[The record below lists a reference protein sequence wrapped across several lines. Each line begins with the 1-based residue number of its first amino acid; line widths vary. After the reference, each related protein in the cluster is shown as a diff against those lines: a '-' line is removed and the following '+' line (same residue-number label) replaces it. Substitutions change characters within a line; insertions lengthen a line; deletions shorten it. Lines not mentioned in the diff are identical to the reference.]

1 MNKIKKFLENK
12 AIGYYIVA
20 GVVLLSIILAIVF
33 LATFNNPAC
42 AGVNNS
48 HPMGNKATGF
58 VPETIAIFL
67 IAAIVVEG
75 VVLLLPQY
83 RFLQIIAVLLFG
95 LALYKDLLIIADFFA
110 GMSTGVMYNGGNLGL
125 NMFYFFTLII
135 IAVAAIVAAFFGF
148 LKSEE
153 DVRKGIIPKSVNQL
167 VKTGVGGFLVVA
179 ALIVSLTVSNNVVA
193 GSATGN
199 KNNANSQQAGSSSQ
213 EPAKPKYDPITDEI
227 RAAAEAK
234 DYSFD
239 PSSVV
244 ISEEESWNFSDSRLS
259 GLSYSAT
266 RAGHNLVYLFEGE
279 YSEGY
284 QGQYNTYLT
293 GMYLWD
299 DGVFSGKSNSTEFK
313 GFWYNSSLNA
323 GVDGD
328 GNPVVDCLNMVS
340 NTSHFE
346 SIITEEP
353 LGGGKGFY
361 ERQAYVY
368 MYPGW
373 GDGRSVVVSGYKYYP
388 DVAAYIDTNDNVEM
402 RVGEKFVINSTWFF
416 NKVIKNL
423 KYTPIIPSSEITW
436 TLPSGMIDD
445 SKRLLAAGEYEITA
459 KWQSYEAKATLKVS

>member
-1 MNKIKKFLENK
+1 MQKIKDFLKNK

-20 GVVLLSIILAIVF
+20 GIVLLSLIFAIIF
-33 LATFNNPAC
+33 LATYNNPAIPS
-42 AGVNNS
+42 VNNA
-48 HPMGNKATGF
+48 HPMGNKAEGY

-67 IAAIVVEG
+67 IAGLVVEA
-75 VVLLLPQY
+75 VLLLLPQY

-95 LALYKDLLIIADFFA
+95 LALAKDVLIMGDFFA
-110 GMSTGVMYNGGNLGL
+110 GMSSGVLYNGGNLEL
-125 NMFYFFTLII
+125 NMFYFIMLLVLV
-135 IAVAAIVAAFFGF
+135 IAAVVAAFIGF

-153 DVRKGIIPKSVNQL
+153 DVRKGIIPKGVNQL
-167 VKTGVGGFLVVA
+167 VTTGVGGFLVVA
-179 ALIVSLTVSNNVVA
+179 ALVVSLTVSGNLSAQGGANKGNGNN
-193 GSATGN
+193 
-199 KNNANSQQAGSSSQ
+199 QQNISSSA
-213 EPAKPKYDPITDEI
+213 EPGKPKYDPITDEMKE
-227 RAAAEAK
+227 AAAAK
-234 DYSFD
+234 EYSFD
-239 PSSVV
+239 PTSVV
-244 ISEEESWNFSDSRLS
+244 FEEEDNWNFSDSRLS

-266 RAGHNLVYLFEGE
+266 RAGHDLVYLFEGE

-299 DGVFSGKSNSTEFK
+299 DGVFAGRSNSTEFK
-313 GFWYNSSLNA
+313 GFWYNSSKNA
-323 GVDGD
+323 GVDENGD
-328 GNPVVDCLNMVS
+328 PIVDCLNMVS

-368 MYPGW
+368 MHPGW

-388 DVAAYIDTNDNVEM
+388 DVAAFIDTNDSVEL

-423 KYTPIIPSSEITW
+423 KYTPIIPTSEITW
-436 TLPSGMIDD
+436 TLPDGMIDS
-445 SKRLLAAGEYEITA
+445 SKRLLAAGEYQISA
-459 KWQSYEAKATLKVS
+459 KWKTYEATATLKVS